1 MTRLKRQL
9 FFLFFFF
16 LFIVT
21 VPIVIL
27 SARGYLFDW
36 NNNIFVFSGSISVK
50 SWPRNIDIYLNGEK
64 QKYRDLNIINNTMS
78 LNAIRPGRY
87 ELRCEKPGYTSWQKT
102 IDVHSGI
109 STEFW
114 NVLLFPLEKKHKT
127 FTTPSVEQFFIS
139 PRTKGELV
147 YFYHDNDN
155 IVVSLLNTK
164 ENLSE
169 EIYRSDKF
177 EFVDADEKE
186 NVEWSSDNKSLLIPV
201 KNKLTKE
208 KDYLVAPIRR
218 AQLGEVIEVSS
229 LFSDRQPTAPNKVK
243 NAIQTKNNL
252 DSSKKTTA
260 VKTTDTDSKK
270 DPDNLKLHQVR
281 WMFDQ
286 NKELVVLTE
295 KQQLFYINIEKPNN
309 KILIDEA
316 VSGFNFAG
324 NRIYYSKLP
333 NNLIWEIK
341 NNDITTKRQ
350 ITFNDISIP
359 ENSFLSIHTF
369 DQYRIAII
377 TPNKEL
383 FLHNEE
389 KEKGEYYFG
398 KIDDNVNS
406 LQFSNDGEKMLYWK
420 DNEILATMLRD
431 WEAQP
436 IRKKGDKIFVT
447 RFSSAIKNVQWLED
461 YENILF
467 SNNNIVKVAE
477 LDNRDH
483 INITDVINF
492 PDYVP
497 VDRDLIYDKS
507 NQLLYTRSNKNNS
520 FQLESFLLIDKEN
533 LIF

>member
-1 MTRLKRQL
+1 M
-9 FFLFFFF
+9 
-16 LFIVT
+16 
-21 VPIVIL
+21 
-27 SARGYLFDW
+27 
-36 NNNIFVFSGSISVK
+36 
-50 SWPRNIDIYLNGEK
+50 
-64 QKYRDLNIINNTMS
+64 
-78 LNAIRPGRY
+78 
-87 ELRCEKPGYTSWQKT
+87 
-102 IDVHSGI
+102 
-109 STEFW
+109 
-114 NVLLFPLEKKHKT
+114 
-127 FTTPSVEQFFIS
+127 
-139 PRTKGELV
+139 
-147 YFYHDNDN
+147 
-155 IVVSLLNTK
+155 
-164 ENLSE
+164 
-169 EIYRSDKF
+169 
-177 EFVDADEKE
+177 
-186 NVEWSSDNKSLLIPV
+186 
-201 KNKLTKE
+201 TKE

-467 SNNNIVKVAE
+467 SNNNMVKVAE